1 MTATEISGL
10 HHVATL
16 VPEVE
21 ASAAWYARVLDARRI
36 SRLDHHDEAG
46 ALTAVIL
53 EVPGVPG
60 VLQLRQSDVRLPAGY
75 DPLTLQ
81 VADVAALEAWAERL
95 DTLGVPHTGVLVKR
109 TGHGLELPTPE
120 GTVLRFYT
128 APQGGFGKVEF
139 REGNAGAIG

>member
-1 MTATEISGL
+1 MIAAELSGL

-21 ASAAWYARVLDARRI
+21 AAAAWYVQVLGARRLPH
-36 SRLDHHDEAG
+36 LDHHDAAG

-60 VLQLRQSDVRLPAGY
+60 VLQLRHSLVPLPAGY
-75 DPLTLQ
+75 DPLTLE
-81 VADVAALEAWAERL
+81 VTDVAALEAWAARL
-95 DTLGVPHTGVLVKR
+95 DALCVSHTGILVKR
-109 TGHGLELPTPE
+109 TGHGLEVPTPE

-128 APQGGFGKVEF
+128 APQGGFGAVAF
-139 REGNAGAIG
+139 RE